1 MEMVIVTGMSG
12 AGKSTAIDV
21 FEDLGYYCVDNIPPV
36 LLPEFAKLSKKT
48 EGMEKIAIVMDS
60 RGGSL
65 FNDFFL
71 NIDLVKQTGVAVSV
85 VFLDSSDQNLMRR
98 YKETRR
104 KHPLFDIVSGST
116 KNAITKERDLIEFIK
131 TKCDYYIDT
140 TDLLP
145 MHLREKLI
153 SHFMLV
159 KSDALSVK
167 IISFGFKFG
176 PPAEADIMF
185 DVRCLPNPFY
195 ISDLKH
201 KTGLDAEVFDYV
213 VSFDSSK
220 KLIEKLRDLLEFSLP
235 LYLEEGKNQLV
246 VAIGCTGGKH
256 RSVTVARS
264 LNDFLLNSGYNS
276 SAEHRDAG
284 RR

>member
-12 AGKSTAIDV
+12 AGKSSAIDV
-21 FEDLGYYCVDNIPPV
+21 FEDIGYYCVDNIPPI
-36 LLPEFAKLSKKT
+36 LLPEFAKLSKNN

-65 FNDFFL
+65 FNDFFY
-71 NIDLVKQTGVAVSV
+71 NIDLVKQSGVQVSV
-85 VFLDSSDQNLMRR
+85 VFLDSTDSKLLRR

-116 KNAITKERDLIEFIK
+116 SSAITKERKLIEFIK
-131 TKCDYYIDT
+131 SKCDYYIDT

-145 MHLREKLI
+145 MQLREKII
-153 SHFMLV
+153 SHFLLV

-167 IISFGFKFG
+167 ITSFGFKYG
-176 PPAEADIMF
+176 APSDSDIMF

-195 ISDLKH
+195 IPELKK
-201 KTGLDAEVFDYV
+201 KTGLDSDVFDYV
-213 VSFDSSK
+213 LSFDSSK
-220 KLIEKLRDLLEFSLP
+220 KLIEKLSDLLLFSLP

-246 VAIGCTGGKH
+246 VAVGCTGGKH
-256 RSVTVARS
+256 RSITVARR
-264 LNDFLLNSGYNS
+264 LNEFLINSGYNS
-276 SAEHRDAG
+276 RLEHRDVD

>member
-21 FEDLGYYCVDNIPPV
+21 FEDIGYYCVDNIPPI
-36 LLPEFAKLSKKT
+36 LLPEFAKLSKNT
-48 EGMEKIAIVMDS
+48 EGMGKIAIVMDS

-65 FNDFFL
+65 FNDFFY
-71 NIDLVKQTGVAVSV
+71 NVDIVKQSGVKVSV
-85 VFLDSSDQNLMRR
+85 VFLDSSDSKLLFR

-116 KNAITKERDLIEFIK
+116 SNAISKERKLIDFIK
-131 TKCDYYIDT
+131 NKCDYYIDT
-140 TDLLP
+140 TDILP
-145 MHLREKLI
+145 MQLREKLI
-153 SHFMLV
+153 SHFLLV
-159 KSDALSVK
+159 KSDAIAVN
-167 IISFGFKFG
+167 IISFGFKYG
-176 PPAEADIMF
+176 PPAESDIMF
-185 DVRCLPNPFY
+185 DVRCLQNPFY
-195 ISDLKH
+195 IPELRN
-201 KTGLDAEVFDYV
+201 KTGLDSDVFDYV

-220 KLIEKLRDLLEFSLP
+220 KLIDKLRDLLEFTLP

-246 VAIGCTGGKH
+246 VAVGCTGGKH

-264 LNDFLLNSGYNS
+264 LNEFLVESGYNS
-276 SAEHRDAG
+276 SAIHRDID